1 MKNALTTLMR
11 GWLLGI
17 VRTLRRFPLPAAFIL
32 LLTLKTILY
41 QLGMKSGSGYEEG
54 VVLYYLATAALLATV
69 TATWGETRRSKRLP
83 YSVTLA
89 TQLLWLGYAAYL
101 YTQTRTTLAT
111 TTANAATVAL
121 LVVLL
126 PGLPYLRSRS
136 ELAFRRFCSRLVFS
150 ALAAGLTGLILFG
163 GVGLLL
169 ASLDP
174 LFGITLGGHA
184 AEVCLTVFLVCCAP
198 LVFLA
203 RMPAPDALG
212 QEHHA
217 VGALTR
223 YAVRYVLNPLLCAY
237 AVVLY
242 AYAAYILLTWNL
254 PDGWVSA
261 LVSALMGGVVLAV
274 YLFLPLRRTDGWERD
289 DFVARYGPA
298 LMLPL
303 LVLMSVGIGRRLY
316 DYGLTVRRLYLLLF
330 NLWCYG
336 ACFYLIF
343 TRSRRIKWLLLSP
356 VVLVF
361 LASVGP
367 WGIVQTTQRVL
378 TREVKRALEAS
389 GVAACPMDR
398 EAYGHTLDAMTEETA
413 RYVNDKLAYLLDTY
427 GPESVAAFIKGDVDP
442 AVVDPRYETAFVT
455 FRGNFVSTST
465 VVLPDSMARLRD
477 FYYTQAFTPD
487 ELRRDTVC
495 FNLTGKVPGETGKS
509 LLFDV
514 ALDELRGWDTLPTTT
529 PSRVLTSR
537 NGRACLVVENFDLSY
552 YTTPRT
558 DKREVNTLTLAGTL
572 LAK

>member
-101 YTQTRTTLAT
+101 YTQTRTTLAS

-242 AYAAYILLTWNL
+242 AYACSI
-254 PDGWVSA
+254 PCSA
-261 LVSALMGGVVLAV
+261 
-274 YLFLPLRRTDGWERD
+274 PTQ
-289 DFVARYGPA
+289 
-298 LMLPL
+298 
-303 LVLMSVGIGRRLY
+303 
-316 DYGLTVRRLYLLLF
+316 
-330 NLWCYG
+330 WCSTP
-336 ACFYLIF
+336 
-343 TRSRRIKWLLLSP
+343 TRP
-356 VVLVF
+356 
-361 LASVGP
+361 
-367 WGIVQTTQRVL
+367 
-378 TREVKRALEAS
+378 
-389 GVAACPMDR
+389 
-398 EAYGHTLDAMTEETA
+398 
-413 RYVNDKLAYLLDTY
+413 
-427 GPESVAAFIKGDVDP
+427 
-442 AVVDPRYETAFVT
+442 
-455 FRGNFVSTST
+455 TS
-465 VVLPDSMARLRD
+465 
-477 FYYTQAFTPD
+477 
-487 ELRRDTVC
+487 C
-495 FNLTGKVPGETGKS
+495 
-509 LLFDV
+509 
-514 ALDELRGWDTLPTTT
+514 
-529 PSRVLTSR
+529 
-537 NGRACLVVENFDLSY
+537 
-552 YTTPRT
+552 
-558 DKREVNTLTLAGTL
+558 
-572 LAK
+572 